1 MPKSTPKRPAHDRAL
16 AQKILARIKSM
27 PRKDLYNCQAALVDI
42 KSMAEEAEN
51 AKVK

>member
-16 AQKILARIKSM
+16 AQKIIARIKSM
-27 PRKDLYNCQAALVDI
+27 PLKDLYNCQAALIDI
-42 KSMAEEAEN
+42 KNMAEEINN